1 MGVAKNKPK
10 YPIPS
15 RVGRGK
21 IMEEFIFW
29 SRTAVVHQVS
39 FWEHAPMAPSVMARR
54 VVMGG
59 RYIEELG
66 LS

>member
-1 MGVAKNKPK
+1 
-10 YPIPS
+10 
-15 RVGRGK
+15 
-21 IMEEFIFW
+21 MEEFIFW